1 MKNLFSKKK
10 IGRALLVMLTATM
23 TVVISPADAAKNND
37 DIDELIIEHE
47 ALIQNLKNKRTE
59 QKAQEKKQAS
69 LEKEIENL
77 NQQLANLQKSQK

>member
-59 QKAQEKKQAS
+59 QKAQEKKAS
-69 LEKEIENL
+69 KP
-77 NQQLANLQKSQK
+77 